1 VVYRF
6 VAVPFATTGTLRRN
20 GATTLILPLRLSV
33 PWQQKTM
40 FRSMEPSGLCHPE
53 RL

>member
-1 VVYRF
+1 M
-6 VAVPFATTGTLRRN
+6 RRN

-40 FRSMEPSGLCHPE
+40 FRSMELSSRDVLLRGIIG
-53 RL
+53 